1 MLFSARSFHSLQRCV
16 GTACDPSAA
25 GSPSAPASLF
35 VHVPS
40 FATIAQDAQMAF
52 VRDLIIELATAPA
65 ILRDAPPAPD
75 WVGAEADAAAAKAA
89 AE

>member
-1 MLFSARSFHSLQRCV
+1 MFSPRSFHSLQRCV
-16 GTACDPSAA
+16 GNACDAPASNN
-25 GSPSAPASLF
+25 PSAPASLF

-40 FATIAQDAQMAF
+40 FETIGQDAQMAF
-52 VRDLIIELATAPA
+52 VRDLIVELATAPA

-75 WVGAEADAAAAKAA
+75 WAGAAADAAAAKAA